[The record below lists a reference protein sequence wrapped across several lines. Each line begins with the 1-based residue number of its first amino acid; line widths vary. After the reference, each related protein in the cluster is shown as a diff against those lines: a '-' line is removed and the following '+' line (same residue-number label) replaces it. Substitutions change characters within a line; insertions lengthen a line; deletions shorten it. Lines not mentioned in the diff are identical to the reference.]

1 MISAIKRITS
11 LESPEVELYRTLKK
25 PLLHRERGVFIAEGE
40 KVVRSFLESHLTA
53 LSVLLTDEL
62 LEAYRGILEKKIE
75 PIEVFLAPGE
85 IIRKIV
91 GFRYHQGIIA
101 AGLVPQSP
109 EIPEVVSIARS
120 PKIFV
125 AVDKLESAEN
135 TGVLLRNCAA
145 NGVGAIIV
153 GETSADPYLRR
164 AVRNSMGTV
173 FRLPVIYSSDLP
185 QSLRDLRKNYGFSIF
200 AAHPRP
206 GSVPLQSVEFPEDIC
221 IVFGNEGS
229 GISEEVLGVCDEA
242 VNIPMV
248 SGVDSLNVACASAV
262 VLYEITR
269 KQHYCSFHS

>member
-62 LEAYRGILEKKIE
+62 LEAYRGILEKQIE
-75 PIEVFLAPGE
+75 PIDVFLAPGE

-91 GFRYHQGIIA
+91 GFRYHQGIMA

-109 EIPEVVSIARS
+109 ELPEAVSIARS

-173 FRLPVIYSSDLP
+173 FRLPVIYSTDLP
-185 QSLRDLRKNYGFSIF
+185 QSLCDLRNNYGFSIF

-206 GSVPLQSVEFPEDIC
+206 GSVPLQSVEFPENCC
-221 IVFGNEGS
+221 IVFGNEGR
-229 GISEEVLGVCDEA
+229 GVSEEVLGVCDEA

-262 VLYEITR
+262 DAL
-269 KQHYCSFHS
+269 